1 MDKDCVR
8 MSKGSN
14 LMTNDSM
21 LMTDDNILMTNE
33 GILMRARMRG
43 VVGIMTAVIEK
54 LSAV

>member
-1 MDKDCVR
+1 
-8 MSKGSN
+8 
-14 LMTNDSM
+14 MTNDSM